1 MGKAAL
7 VGATGLESYRI
18 LGSPTGTSPFARVTE
33 LSFPSLKAVQE
44 CAALP
49 GAQETMAHA
58 VEMSTGG
65 APHFMIVGEEG

>member
-44 CAALP
+44 CAACRGPRRPWPTRSRCRRAGPL
-49 GAQETMAHA
+49 T
-58 VEMSTGG
+58 S
-65 APHFMIVGEEG
+65 